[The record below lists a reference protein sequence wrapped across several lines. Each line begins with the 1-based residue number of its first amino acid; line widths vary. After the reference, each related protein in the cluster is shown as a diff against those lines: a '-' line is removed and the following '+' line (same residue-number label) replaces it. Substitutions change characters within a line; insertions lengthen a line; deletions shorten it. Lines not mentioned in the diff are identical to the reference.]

1 MNLNK
6 SDNASNAGNQQE
18 TSFVSSNLINHKW
31 GILRDYTPDTV
42 KLSVEKSDVLKM
54 VLDSYKNPSK
64 YISST
69 QLNLR

>member
-31 GILRDYTPDTV
+31 GILRDYTPDQT
-42 KLSVEKSDVLKM
+42 LSNDFKENDWK
-54 VLDSYKNPSK
+54 
-64 YISST
+64 I
-69 QLNLR
+69 